1 MVYPPLQDFLPHRPP
16 MLLIDEL
23 VHCDEHAVTCT
34 ATVRVGA
41 PFVVDGRVPAL
52 LSLELFAQTVAALH
66 AYLHRDRPPNGQH
79 GKLLGT
85 RELELAVDHF
95 HVGDT
100 LTITGHELWHDEQ
113 LAQFRCELHRG
124 GERLAAAAISVAH
137 GGGQDQDVRPGA
149 VT

>member
-95 HVGDT
+95 HVGDA

>member
-23 VHCDEHAVTCT
+23 VHCDQHDVTCT
-34 ATVRVGA
+34 VTVRADA

-52 LSLELFAQTVAALH
+52 VSLELFAQTVAALH
-66 AYLHRDRPPNGQH
+66 AYLHRDHPGGNH

-113 LAQFRCELHRG
+113 LAQFRCELHRD

-137 GGGQDQDVRPGA
+137 GGGQDQGARPGA
-149 VT
+149 PP